1 MLMLFILLIWNE
13 HIFNRYSWYNTSKDT
28 TDNIIKKNTD
38 NNVDKNI
45 GKITDKKTDKNIIKG
60 NKHCI
65 PYLLVL

>member
-28 TDNIIKKNTD
+28 TDNIIEKNTD

-45 GKITDKKTDKNIIKG
+45 GKITDKITD
-60 NKHCI
+60 
-65 PYLLVL
+65 